1 MSDTLLV
8 TLNGQEIRENDE
20 LLQFWKTYLEEN
32 SGVDPEQYQ
41 SIIRQYAMDYTLHY
55 ALIEQKM
62 AEAGKTISEEE
73 AKARLQQEWEL
84 YVQEIMT
91 SVFGV
96 TEDAS
101 DEDKAAAREQA
112 VAYMAMYGGL
122 TEESFLEEMP
132 MARVIM
138 LNEMV
143 QEAVADQATV
153 TDAEVEEYFNA
164 LVDED
169 KDMIGDSAMLYE
181 YYPYYVGREPYFMPE
196 GYRGINHILLE
207 VDAELLQAW
216 QDLTARLE
224 EQNETDTESTETAD
238 PEATETE
245 APEETAEP
253 VTQEMVDAAK
263 QAILDS
269 VQDKV
274 NEIKAKLEA
283 GAVFEDL
290 ILEYG
295 TDPGMQDEETRN
307 SGYAVHAD
315 SVMWDPD
322 FTAGAMKLEK
332 VGDVSEPVLG
342 QSGVHIL
349 HYLRDIPGGAVELTD
364 ELKAELRE
372 ALENEKYNTA
382 IDELTSAWYD
392 EAEIVWTE
400 EGQPW
405 KIEDQEAAE

>member
-1 MSDTLLV
+1 
-8 TLNGQEIRENDE
+8 
-20 LLQFWKTYLEEN
+20 
-32 SGVDPEQYQ
+32 
-41 SIIRQYAMDYTLHY
+41 
-55 ALIEQKM
+55 
-62 AEAGKTISEEE
+62 
-73 AKARLQQEWEL
+73 
-84 YVQEIMT
+84 
-91 SVFGV
+91 
-96 TEDAS
+96 
-101 DEDKAAAREQA
+101 
-112 VAYMAMYGGL
+112 
-122 TEESFLEEMP
+122 

-332 VGDVSEPVLG
+332 VGDVSEPVPG